1 MLSENRNVLALFTRL
16 NPNCPECSIASDAIA
31 SLKYEDEDLV
41 AVTVDCD
48 TLTQICRK
56 YELDH
61 LPKVLLFNEDVG
73 IYEYKEVY
81 VYLEALEQF
90 VAENIAPKTQI
101 IHTQEELDELT
112 KGKLVVVGFF
122 HPTENQKER
131 GSFRRTAGQL
141 FKEYTFVEVLVDDDQ
156 APVMKNND
164 VSLGSLKIFKRVGG
178 ELSEIFYDEEAI
190 TRRRITNWIDQNS
203 PWDVREIKE
212 GSAFSDAKDFFRE
225 YPILTTYLDYSNEE
239 STKQIIL
246 ALETVAEDFREKIV
260 FTYMNGNEDKY
271 KDAFS
276 RWGFTEGKL
285 PIMMIVKQ
293 GSGDIFTFS
302 GHDLNHKEIGMFCD
316 DFLKGNL
323 EPHVIKQ
330 EVPEVDPNQAVQVI
344 VHDSWRS
351 IVHATESDVV
361 VFFYLPLSVCDHCI
375 PFLEKYETV
384 AEKLKDIP
392 GLVLAKIDMHA
403 NAQVPGIRVAN
414 FPTIQLYPKSNKFQE
429 IIYSGPRTEEAVRT
443 WIMNN
448 LSEKHNSFSEEE
460 QRLLGDVI

>member
-1 MLSENRNVLALFTRL
+1 
-16 NPNCPECSIASDAIA
+16 
-31 SLKYEDEDLV
+31 
-41 AVTVDCD
+41 
-48 TLTQICRK
+48 
-56 YELDH
+56 
-61 LPKVLLFNEDVG
+61 
-73 IYEYKEVY
+73 
-81 VYLEALEQF
+81 
-90 VAENIAPKTQI
+90 
-101 IHTQEELDELT
+101 
-112 KGKLVVVGFF
+112 
-122 HPTENQKER
+122 
-131 GSFRRTAGQL
+131 
-141 FKEYTFVEVLVDDDQ
+141 
-156 APVMKNND
+156 
-164 VSLGSLKIFKRVGG
+164 
-178 ELSEIFYDEEAI
+178 
-190 TRRRITNWIDQNS
+190 
-203 PWDVREIKE
+203 
-212 GSAFSDAKDFFRE
+212 
-225 YPILTTYLDYSNEE
+225 
-239 STKQIIL
+239 
-246 ALETVAEDFREKIV
+246 
-260 FTYMNGNEDKY
+260 MNGNEDKY

-293 GSGDIFTFS
+293 GSGDVFTFS

-330 EVPEVDPNQAVQVI
+330 EVPEVDPNQAVRVI

-460 QRLLGDVI
+460 Q